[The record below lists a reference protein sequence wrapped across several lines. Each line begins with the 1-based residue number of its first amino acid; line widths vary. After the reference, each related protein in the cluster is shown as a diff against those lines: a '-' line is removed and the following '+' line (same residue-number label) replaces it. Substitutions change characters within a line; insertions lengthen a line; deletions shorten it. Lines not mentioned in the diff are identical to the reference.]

1 MHVRKKYQKFS
12 LVQLHKELIELKTLS
27 SYATS
32 LSCYIYLNITGMSK
46 IMKKF
51 DKKFRRYNLHFTKNF
66 VIEKYQKKNS
76 DLLYIHQY
84 KILDEVGACVEQ
96 LKNELKER
104 YYYLIRNKLDS
115 QSEEENK
122 SVKIDDDANIE
133 EGLLENQNKDESEGS
148 IEKIKS
154 DFIELNNS
162 IGNMEAFYHNI
173 SLVFDV
179 WMRYIKNNEYKSHI
193 YSVKGNSLMEEE
205 NLIENEEEGIM
216 VKPKHFLSN
225 ESYRNIRI
233 ILIQAFIMTLCSTYI
248 YPTILYFL
256 TANDEVHK
264 DYQKLKKGLL
274 CGLVIAM
281 IPLGALIS
289 MTYVHFL
296 VKKSYKILIIL
307 SSVLSTLGNSLFLLG
322 IHDINVGFLCFGAL
336 IVGLSLNTVVHRKY
350 LLYFIPKRK
359 LNKYLLY
366 FKLTSLTGNSFGP
379 LLSYFC
385 LLFFGNHYK
394 ENKTFNEYSLPA
406 WLTFFVSLI
415 LLVIIIIFFSEPLK
429 QGFEIYAQG
438 QSPTDTINRVDSFAL
453 DENLTN
459 YESEKLNEINQRVS
473 NFNDENQFNDTN
485 LVAKAINSLCDEQFE
500 KGGTIRTAFWI
511 ILFYQF
517 ILNFTNM
524 IYINVSPAYL
534 FLNFDDEKIH
544 IFDEQSLFRLKTIC
558 FLFFVSFI
566 LFIPSFCGNFFYISM
581 RINKILYIKILAL
594 ILFVSESFTIFFV
607 VQNYPL
613 LFYLSFLLTILFA
626 YIMQDQL
633 NYFYITIIP
642 SDFKM
647 MGIKGVSCLYSIRYI
662 GSIFGSLSTVF
673 GLSVNYEKKNHLGI
687 FFVILNSFAILVQII
702 ILIFF
707 FKNSNNFA
715 DRPIRR
721 IIYSKNVREIRRT
734 EL

>member
-1 MHVRKKYQKFS
+1 
-12 LVQLHKELIELKTLS
+12 
-27 SYATS
+27 
-32 LSCYIYLNITGMSK
+32 
-46 IMKKF
+46 
-51 DKKFRRYNLHFTKNF
+51 
-66 VIEKYQKKNS
+66 
-76 DLLYIHQY
+76 
-84 KILDEVGACVEQ
+84 
-96 LKNELKER
+96 
-104 YYYLIRNKLDS
+104 
-115 QSEEENK
+115 
-122 SVKIDDDANIE
+122 
-133 EGLLENQNKDESEGS
+133 
-148 IEKIKS
+148 
-154 DFIELNNS
+154 
-162 IGNMEAFYHNI
+162 
-173 SLVFDV
+173 
-179 WMRYIKNNEYKSHI
+179 
-193 YSVKGNSLMEEE
+193 
-205 NLIENEEEGIM
+205 
-216 VKPKHFLSN
+216 
-225 ESYRNIRI
+225 
-233 ILIQAFIMTLCSTYI
+233 
-248 YPTILYFL
+248 
-256 TANDEVHK
+256 
-264 DYQKLKKGLL
+264 
-274 CGLVIAM
+274 
-281 IPLGALIS
+281 
-289 MTYVHFL
+289 
-296 VKKSYKILIIL
+296 
-307 SSVLSTLGNSLFLLG
+307 
-322 IHDINVGFLCFGAL
+322 
-336 IVGLSLNTVVHRKY
+336 
-350 LLYFIPKRK
+350 
-359 LNKYLLY
+359 
-366 FKLTSLTGNSFGP
+366 
-379 LLSYFC
+379 
-385 LLFFGNHYK
+385 
-394 ENKTFNEYSLPA
+394 
-406 WLTFFVSLI
+406 
-415 LLVIIIIFFSEPLK
+415 LVIIIIFFSEPLK

>member
-1 MHVRKKYQKFS
+1 MQ
-12 LVQLHKELIELKTLS
+12 KELNELKTLS

-51 DKKFRRYNLHFTKNF
+51 DKKFKRYNLNFTKNF

-96 LKNELKER
+96 LKNELKEQ
-104 YYYLIRNKLDS
+104 YDYLIRNKNY
-115 QSEEENK
+115 SENENKIQKIEENM
-122 SVKIDDDANIE
+122 E
-133 EGLLENQNKDESEGS
+133 EGLLENSNSNINKEESIGG
-148 IEKIKS
+148 IEKIKL

-162 IGNMEAFYHNI
+162 IGNMEAFYHSI
-173 SLVFDV
+173 SLIFEV
-179 WMRYIKNNEYKSHI
+179 WMTYIKNNEYKSHI
-193 YSVKGNSLMEEE
+193 YSVKGNNTITEEN

-216 VKPKHFLSN
+216 EKPKHFLSK
-225 ESYRNIRI
+225 ESYLNIRI
-233 ILIQAFIMTLCSTYI
+233 ILIQAFLMSLCSTYI
-248 YPTILYFL
+248 YPTIFYFL
-256 TANDEVHK
+256 NEND
-264 DYQKLKKGLL
+264 KKGLL
-274 CGLVIAM
+274 CGLVISM

-289 MTYVHFL
+289 MTYVHYL
-296 VKKSYKILIIL
+296 VKKSYKILIIF
-307 SSVLSTLGNSLFLLG
+307 SSVLSTLGNSIFLLG
-322 IHDINVGFLCFGAL
+322 IHDISIPFLCFGAL

-385 LLFFGNHYK
+385 LLIFGNHYEK
-394 ENKTFNEYSLPA
+394 NKIFNEYSLPA
-406 WLTFFVSLI
+406 WLTFFCSLI
-415 LLVIIIIFFSEPLK
+415 LLVLIIIIFTEPLK
-429 QGFEIYAQG
+429 QNFEVYAKG
-438 QSPTDTINRVDSFAL
+438 QAPTDTINRIDSFTL
-453 DENLTN
+453 DESLTN

-473 NFNDENQFNDTN
+473 NFNDENQFDDTN
-485 LVAKAINSLCDEQFE
+485 LVAKAINNLCNEQFE

-511 ILFYQF
+511 IISYQF

-524 IYINVSPAYL
+524 VYINIAPSYFFLYL
-534 FLNFDDEKIH
+534 DDDDDDK
-544 IFDEQSLFRLKTIC
+544 SLFRLRTIC
-558 FLFFVSFI
+558 LLFFVSFI
-566 LFIPSFCGNFFYISM
+566 LFVPSFCLNFFYISM
-581 RINKILYIKILAL
+581 KISKILYIKILAL
-594 ILFVSESFTIFFV
+594 ILFIVESLTIVFV
-607 VQNYPL
+607 DQDYPY

-633 NYFYITIIP
+633 NYFYTTIIP
-642 SDFKM
+642 SDFAIM
-647 MGIKGVSCLYSIRYI
+647 EINGLTCLYSIRYI
-662 GSIFGSLSTVF
+662 GSILGSLSTVF
-673 GLSVNYEKKNHLGI
+673 GLLFSYDNKIHLGI
-687 FFVILNSFAILVQII
+687 FFIIQNSFAIIIQII

-707 FKNSNNFA
+707 FINSNNFA

-721 IIYSKNVREIRRT
+721 IIYSKNIREIRRT